1 MTDGDF
7 KEKVY
12 GPYSEAWKILKLLQ
26 FCSKSNNHKNW
37 SAFMAECN
45 RFSKEANNPFAER
58 TARFLLDAAED
69 IALMNEGGANA
80 KV

>member
-1 MTDGDF
+1 MNDATF

-12 GPYSEAWKILKLLQ
+12 GPYLEGWKILKLLQ
-26 FCSKSNNHKNW
+26 FCSKSADSENW
-37 SAFMAECN
+37 KLFMKEVN

-69 IALMNEGGANA
+69 IASMNEGGTDA
-80 KV
+80 